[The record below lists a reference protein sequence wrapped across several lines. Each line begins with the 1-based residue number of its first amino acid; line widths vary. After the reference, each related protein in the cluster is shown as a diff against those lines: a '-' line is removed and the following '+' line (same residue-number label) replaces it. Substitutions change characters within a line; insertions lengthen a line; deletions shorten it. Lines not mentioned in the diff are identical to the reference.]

1 MLYLGITGTKS
12 KQHGGIQLMA
22 PQRLLVVEDDPGV
35 RTTIVTCLELEG
47 YTVDA
52 ASSTKEAIDRL
63 SASSYPIVI
72 SDIYIDD
79 RTGLDVLEAARRK
92 DPACS
97 VILMTARG
105 TMETV
110 MAATRGGAFD
120 YIAKPFDLGRI
131 VETVKRAE
139 AAHGELEDEA
149 EPEEMPESA
158 MIGSSRG
165 IVEIYKMVSQV
176 APTDATVLIEGET
189 GTGKELI
196 ARMVHR
202 FSARASQAFVP
213 VDCASI
219 APSLLESELFGH
231 TKGAFTGADKDR
243 IGVFEAANKG
253 TTFLDEIGEIEFN
266 FQLKLLR
273 FLQERE
279 VRPVG
284 ASRSK
289 AVDVRIVAATNKDL
303 QKLVDEGKFRQDL
316 WFRLNV
322 IRLVLPPLRERRGD
336 VPLLARFFAGKYNA
350 RYGRETKLTESGLK
364 ALEEHG
370 GPGNVRQLQHMI
382 ERLTILTPNERIDGE
397 SVRDALA
404 AMEPRDHSVETLAD
418 AESEQIRRVLAAT
431 GGNKSRA
438 SQILGIERKTLY
450 RKLERMKL

>member
-1 MLYLGITGTKS
+1 M
-12 KQHGGIQLMA
+12 
-22 PQRLLVVEDDPGV
+22 PQSRLLVVEDDPSV

-120 YIAKPFDLGRI
+120 YIAKPFDLDRM

-149 EPEEMPESA
+149 EPEEMPESD

-189 GTGKELI
+189 GTGKELV

-202 FSARASQAFVP
+202 YSARVSQAFVP

-219 APSLLESELFGH
+219 APSLLESELFGAMR
-231 TKGAFTGADKDR
+231 GAFTGADKDR
-243 IGVFEAANKG
+243 VGVFEAAHKG
-253 TTFLDEIGEIEFN
+253 TVFLDEIGEIDLG

-273 FLQERE
+273 FMQERE
-279 VRPVG
+279 IRPVG

-289 AVDVRIVAATNKDL
+289 PVDVRVVAATNRDL
-303 QKLVDEGKFRQDL
+303 QKMVDDGKFRPDL
-316 WFRLNV
+316 WFRINV
-322 IRLVLPPLRERRGD
+322 IRMTLPPLRDRRGD
-336 VPLLARFFAGKYNA
+336 IPLLARFFTAKYNE
-350 RYGRETKLTESGLK
+350 RYNRDAKLTDSGLK
-364 ALEEHG
+364 ALEEYTW
-370 GPGNVRQLQHMI
+370 PGNIRQLQHLI
-382 ERLTILTPNERIDGE
+382 ERLTVLAPNERIDGE
-397 SVRDALA
+397 AVRDALA
-404 AMEPRDHSVETLAD
+404 AMEPRDHAVDTLAD

-438 SQILGIERKTLY
+438 AQILGIERKTLY

>member
-1 MLYLGITGTKS
+1 M
-12 KQHGGIQLMA
+12 
-22 PQRLLVVEDDPGV
+22 PQPRLLVVEDDPGV

-120 YIAKPFDLGRI
+120 YIAKPFDLDRM

-139 AAHGELEDEA
+139 AAHGVLEDEA
-149 EPEEMPESA
+149 EPEELPESD

-189 GTGKELI
+189 GTGKELV
-196 ARMVHR
+196 ARMIHR
-202 FSARASQAFVP
+202 YSARASQSFVP

-219 APSLLESELFGH
+219 APSLLESELFGAMR
-231 TKGAFTGADKDR
+231 GAFTGADKDR
-243 IGVFEAANKG
+243 IGVFEAAHKG
-253 TTFLDEIGEIEFN
+253 TVFLDEIGEIEFG
-266 FQLKLLR
+266 FQQNLLR
-273 FLQERE
+273 FMQERE
-279 VRPVG
+279 IRPVG

-289 AVDVRIVAATNKDL
+289 PVDVRVVAATNRDL
-303 QKLVDEGKFRQDL
+303 QKMVDDGKFRPDL
-316 WFRLNV
+316 WFRINV
-322 IRLVLPPLRERRGD
+322 IRMTLPPLRDRRGD
-336 VPLLARFFAGKYNA
+336 VPLLARFFTTKYNQ
-350 RYGRETKLTESGLK
+350 RYKRDAKLTDSGLK
-364 ALEEHG
+364 ALEEYTW
-370 GPGNVRQLQHMI
+370 PGNIRQLQHLI
-382 ERLTILTPNERIDGE
+382 ERLTVLAPNERIDGE
-397 SVRDALA
+397 AVRDALA
-404 AMEPRDHSVETLAD
+404 AMEPRDHAVDTLAD

-438 SQILGIERKTLY
+438 AQILGIERKTLY